1 MIEPAMSLPLALALA
16 EWSAALTWDG
26 LPADVQERVRLWLLD
41 SLGLMLAGS
50 TFPPGRAVLEVVRR
64 QGGAPEATLVGGGER
79 IPAAWAA
86 LAHGTLAHS
95 LDFDDT
101 LPASVVH
108 PGSLVIP
115 TALAVGE
122 AAGADGAALGAAIAA
137 GYEIAARL
145 GAAAGRAFHARGF
158 HASGVV
164 GPLVAAAVAGKL
176 YGLSPRA
183 TAEAMGLAGSMAGGL
198 LEFLQDGSWS
208 KRLHPGWAGH
218 GGVVAA
224 QLAGAGFP
232 GPVSVLEGRHG
243 LYAAFLGSGVADPS
257 RVLDGLG
264 TEWRGR
270 EAHAKLYPCAHVIHP
285 FLDVARALREQHG
298 LRAEEIES
306 VVCHVAGWQIPIVG
320 EPREEKVAPRTEYQ
334 ARASLPFALAA
345 MLVDG
350 RVDLDTFAAMGETI
364 DREDVLALAARI
376 THRERPATG
385 SDAAG
390 FGGGLELTTR
400 TGARLVMEA
409 PASDPPSPDAIRA
422 KFRMTAGRRLPSRLV
437 MSLEESIRALPQATV
452 LAGQLLGQA
461 GAT

>member
-1 MIEPAMSLPLALALA
+1 MSTPLALALA
-16 EWSAALTWDG
+16 EWSAALTWES
-26 LPADVQERVRLWLLD
+26 LPADLQERVRLWLLD
-41 SLGLMLAGS
+41 SLGLMHAAS
-50 TFPPGRAVLEVVRR
+50 AFPPGRAVLEVAQR
-64 QGGAPEATLVGGGER
+64 QGGAPESTLIGGGER
-79 IPAAWAA
+79 VPAAWAA
-86 LAHGTLAHS
+86 LAHGTLAHT

-101 LPASVVH
+101 FPASVVH

-115 TALAVGE
+115 TALAIGE
-122 AAGADGAALGAAIAA
+122 ATGADGGALGAAIAA
-137 GYEIAARL
+137 GYEIAARI
-145 GAAAGRAFHARGF
+145 GRAAGRAFHVRGF

-198 LEFLQDGSWS
+198 LEFLSDGSWS

-224 QLAGAGFP
+224 QLADAGFP
-232 GPVSVLEGRHG
+232 GPISVIEGRHG
-243 LYAAFLGSGVADPS
+243 LYMAFLGSGVADPS

-285 FLDVARALREQHG
+285 FLDAAHALREQHG
-298 LRAEEIES
+298 LRAEGIES
-306 VVCHVAGWQIPIVG
+306 VVCHVAGWQIPIVC
-320 EPREEKVAPRTEYQ
+320 EPHEEKVAPRTEYQ

-350 RVDLDTFAAMGETI
+350 RVDLDTFEAAGETI
-364 DREDVLALAARI
+364 DREDLLALAARI
-376 THRERPATG
+376 THRERPPTG
-385 SDAAG
+385 PDAAG
-390 FGGGLELTTR
+390 FGGVLDLTTR
-400 TGARLVMEA
+400 TGARLVAEA
-409 PASDPPSPDAIRA
+409 PASGPPSSDAIRA

-437 MSLEESIRALPQATV
+437 MSLEESVRALPQVTV
-452 LAGQLLGQA
+452 FPGQLLGHA
-461 GAT
+461 DAT